1 MYLLN
6 ADVTRSIASSTQQPP
21 ELKRC
26 PPSTLTPPN
35 KMPVPKILRFN
46 FWLVPSYRTPVLQSH
61 EEHDNNNK
69 HIDQYSEILEA
80 AEIRQK
86 MWMCGR

>member
-35 KMPVPKILRFN
+35 KMPVPKILWLN
-46 FWLVPSYRTPVLQSH
+46 FWLVPSYSTPVLQSH

-69 HIDQYSEILEA
+69 HIDHYFKVLEA
-80 AEIRQK
+80 AEICQ
-86 MWMCGR
+86 M